1 MNVKDLILY
10 QPAEEL
16 AMAFADRLGID
27 PERRERAAQR
37 MLRLILTL
45 HGMEPCMEI
54 WKEKNLC
61 WHQG

>member
-37 MLRLILTL
+37 MLRLILT
-45 HGMEPCMEI
+45 
-54 WKEKNLC
+54 
-61 WHQG
+61 